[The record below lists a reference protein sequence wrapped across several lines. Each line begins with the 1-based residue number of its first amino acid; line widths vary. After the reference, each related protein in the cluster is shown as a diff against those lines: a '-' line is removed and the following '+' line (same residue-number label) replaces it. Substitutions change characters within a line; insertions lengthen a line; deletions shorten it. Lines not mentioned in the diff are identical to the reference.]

1 MKSYRDE
8 IDKIDETI
16 KKLLKKRLNLGRK
29 IAAIKTVNN
38 DPILDLSR
46 MKAKTTKFSDGELPY
61 IKDELSAVINTIMS
75 STIHSELHDMQK
87 NSRFGLIGDDI
98 SSSLSPELHKLF
110 GLYEYNLLDTK
121 DFKNSEFIKN
131 KNFSGINITMPFK
144 SDAFAV
150 ANIKS
155 EYAKLS
161 NSVNTLV
168 NKSGTLYGF
177 NTDVIG
183 IEKALDKHTGSIE
196 SALILG
202 NGATSRS
209 ACIALLNKGSEKIY
223 IANRNNKHYF
233 KSTNINY
240 INFKEIS
247 ELKSVDVIINA
258 TPEDETMTS
267 LVKDLFN
274 VKLLLDMNY
283 TSAHSNLMQSAK
295 EKGAD
300 TINGLSP
307 LIHQG
312 IASFDIFCSASLL
325 SSLEKNEPY
334 YNKIVKKTLGELY
347 PSYEKIY
354 AELMLK
360 AYNILII
367 GMPGCGKSRTAKD
380 LGQLLSKPVIDIDR
394 EIEAH
399 TKISNEEF
407 IVKKGIQNFREIEEA
422 TALKTL
428 PKNSH
433 IIASG
438 GGLVEN
444 KALMKSLC
452 KRCIVIHIKTNPNDL
467 NTLETAGRPLSKS
480 PTSISMLY
488 EKRSPL
494 YELYSDYTV
503 NKDKDAALQIAKL
516 LNFTTIKP

>member
-16 KKLLKKRLNLGRK
+16 KTLVKKRLDAGRK
-29 IAAIKTVNN
+29 IAAIKTAN
-38 DPILDLSR
+38 DNPILDLPR
-46 MKAKTTKFSDGELPY
+46 MKKLAAKFSDDELPY
-61 IKDELSAVINTIMS
+61 IKEELSAVINTIMS

-87 NSRFGLIGDDI
+87 NLRHGLIGRNI
-98 SSSLSPELHKLF
+98 SSSLSPKLHELF
-110 GLYEYNLLDTK
+110 GLYEYILFDTN

-144 SDAFAV
+144 NDAFA
-150 ANIKS
+150 AAYIKS
-155 EYAKLS
+155 EYAELS
-161 NSVNTLV
+161 SSVNTLV

-183 IEKALDKHTGSIE
+183 IENTLDEHTDFIK

-209 ACIALLNKGSEKIY
+209 ACVALSNKGADKIY

-233 KSTNINY
+233 KSPNMNY

-247 ELKSVDVIINA
+247 TLKSVDVIINA
-258 TPEDETMTS
+258 TPEDEAMSS
-267 LVKDLFN
+267 LVKDLSG

-283 TSAHSNLMQSAK
+283 ASAHSDLMQVAR
-295 EKGAD
+295 EMGANS
-300 TINGLSP
+300 INGLSP

-312 IASFDIFCSASLL
+312 ITSFDIFCSAFLLGSLTE
-325 SSLEKNEPY
+325 SETFY
-334 YNKIVKKTLGELY
+334 HDVIKKALGNLY
-347 PSYEKIY
+347 PNYEKIY
-354 AELMLK
+354 GELMLK

-367 GMPGCGKSRTAKD
+367 GMPGCGKSRTAKG

-407 IVKKGIQNFREIEEA
+407 IVKKGIQNFREIEESI
-422 TALKTL
+422 ALKTL
-428 PKNSH
+428 PQNGH
-433 IIASG
+433 IIATG

-452 KRCIVIHIKTNPNDL
+452 KRCIVIHIKTSPNDL
-467 NTLETAGRPLSKS
+467 HTLKTAGRPLSKS
-480 PTSISMLY
+480 PSSISMLY

-494 YELYSDYTV
+494 YELYSDYTIK
-503 NKDKDAALQIAKL
+503 KDKDAALQIAKL
-516 LNFTTIKP
+516 LNFTAN